1 MQSYVADFFELECMF
16 DKVSWSD
23 RDASKRCSRQWLPPE
38 QPLVTIIPIV
48 HCTLW
53 PTAFEDFALFGL
65 RKSVLCFRETEFC
78 GQRQTGEK

>member
-1 MQSYVADFFELECMF
+1 MQSYAADLFELECMF

-53 PTAFEDFALFGL
+53 PTAFEDFVLFGL
-65 RKSVLCFRETEFC
+65 RKSVL
-78 GQRQTGEK
+78 